1 MSAEMREDVF
11 GFEYE
16 VASRFRHVVPVS
28 EGALFCGNPGCVLHV
43 RARRPGVVGAGEW
56 ATRPDGIVTS
66 RGRYGD
72 RVLCDV
78 CGRADAPA
86 VPESRS

>member
-1 MSAEMREDVF
+1 MSAVMREDVF
-11 GFEYE
+11 GFQYE
-16 VASRFRHVVPVS
+16 VASRFRHVVPVT
-28 EGALFCGNPGCVLHV
+28 EGALFCENPGCVLHV
-43 RARRPGVVGAGEW
+43 RARRAGVIGAGEW

-78 CGRADAPA
+78 CGRAGARA
-86 VPESRS
+86 VAESRS

>member
-1 MSAEMREDVF
+1 MSAVMREADV
-11 GFEYE
+11 GYTHEG
-16 VASRFRHVVPVS
+16 APRWRHVVPVS
-28 EGALFCGNPGCVLHV
+28 EGALFCENPGCVLHV

-78 CGRADAPA
+78 CGRTGARG